1 VADPISITNDSFRID
16 FKTKVLGK
24 EPDGTLRLAFV
35 PDPDRFEWRE
45 DDKHGWVLY
54 DTKTHAMIVKSAVE
68 EAAEQ
73 MKGAPIYA
81 PPVDIPTP
89 DDLFAERRQV
99 MTEALS
105 DGGHP
110 ENLANPAADLL
121 AERLGQSQEVAVL
134 SVDIIDSTRLAAEKG
149 AAYRRVDEIFL
160 REIAAVTSAF
170 GGTVI
175 NYGGDGGVV
184 GFLGPGFNVANDLA
198 FDAATV
204 LVADI
209 YGLMNPLLERAGLF
223 GVDVRVGLDMNEGEI
238 TAVGSEDNRR
248 QPDILGI
255 AVSMASKV
263 QARGAPREVWVGQTL
278 YETLHVSRQK
288 LLEPAAPGE
297 GWDFVNRAGTPYALF
312 RCPVAANH

>member
-1 VADPISITNDSFRID
+1 
-16 FKTKVLGK
+16 
-24 EPDGTLRLAFV
+24 
-35 PDPDRFEWRE
+35 
-45 DDKHGWVLY
+45 
-54 DTKTHAMIVKSAVE
+54 
-68 EAAEQ
+68 
-73 MKGAPIYA
+73 
-81 PPVDIPTP
+81 
-89 DDLFAERRQV
+89 

-105 DGGHP
+105 AGGDP
-110 ENLANPAADLL
+110 EVLANPAADLL

-149 AAYRRVDEIFL
+149 AAYRRVNEIFL

-223 GVDVRVGLDMNEGEI
+223 GVDVRVGLDMNEGAI

-263 QARGAPREVWVGQTL
+263 QGRGAPREVWVGQTL

-297 GWDFVNRAGTPYALF
+297 GWDFVNRAGEPYALF
-312 RCPVAANH
+312 RCPVAADD